1 MKYAIKTFLIKHI
14 RKKTNLVFTMTY
26 SINLFLQ
33 NYGNIILLIVGI
45 LLGSILGIY
54 LPQVVVY
61 IKPIGDIFLNLLF
74 VAVIPLVFFAI
85 SSSVANIEG
94 TNQLGKIIGTMS
106 MVFLMGVL
114 ISACATIAVL
124 YFFPFEAP
132 HVADGA
138 HLLDNNPDDTW
149 SDKMVRFI
157 TVSEFG
163 KLLSREN
170 MLALVIFSFL
180 VGIATRK
187 SSTAA
192 QPFLAFLNGGNEVMK
207 NLLILIMKISPLGLG
222 AYFAYQVSSL
232 GPQLFGFY
240 AKPLGLYYL
249 FGTLYFILG
258 FSVFAFISNG
268 KYGLT
273 SFWKNNIVPTLTA
286 LGSCSSLAT
295 MPANLLAAKNIGIP
309 DAIANVVIPLG
320 TTLHKQGS
328 SISSIFKIYVAFLLI
343 GKDFFDPTTLITALG
358 ITVLVSVVAGGI
370 PNGGYIGEMLMISV
384 LGLPIEAVPA
394 VMIIGT
400 LVDPLATILNATGDT
415 VASMLVTKFT
425 GNKFQVA
432 AVDSLES

>member
-1 MKYAIKTFLIKHI
+1 
-14 RKKTNLVFTMTY
+14 MTY
-26 SINLFLQ
+26 STNIFLQ
-33 NYGNIILLIVGI
+33 NYGSIILLIVGI
-45 LLGSILGIY
+45 ILGSILGIY
-54 LPQVVVY
+54 LPSMVLY

-94 TNQLGKIIGTMS
+94 TNQLGKIIGAMTG
-106 MVFLMGVL
+106 VFLMGVL

-124 YFFPFEAP
+124 YFFPLDAP
-132 HVADGA
+132 IVPTGPEI
-138 HLLDNNPDDTW
+138 LDNNPDDTW
-149 SDKMVRFI
+149 SDKMVRFL

-187 SSTAA
+187 STAVA
-192 QPFLAFLNGGNEVMK
+192 QPFLAFLNAGNEVMK
-207 NLLILIMKISPLGLG
+207 NLLILIMKISPIGLG

-249 FGTLYFILG
+249 FGTCYFFIG
-258 FSVFAFISNG
+258 FSFFAFVANG
-268 KYGLT
+268 RYGIT
-273 SFWKNNIVPTLTA
+273 SYWKNNIVPTLTA

-295 MPANLLAAKNIGIP
+295 MPANLLAAKKIGVP
-309 DAIANVVIPLG
+309 DTIANVVIPLG

-343 GKDFFDPTTLITALG
+343 GKDFFDPMTLVMSLG

-384 LGLPIEAVPA
+384 LDLPIEAVPA

-400 LVDPLATILNATGDT
+400 LVDPLATILNSTGDT

-425 GNKFQVA
+425 GNKYQLVTA
-432 AVDSLES
+432 EDLKS

>member
-1 MKYAIKTFLIKHI
+1 
-14 RKKTNLVFTMTY
+14 MTY
-26 SINLFLQ
+26 STNIFLQ
-33 NYGNIILLIVGI
+33 NYGSIILLIVGI

-54 LPQVVVY
+54 LPNIVPY

-94 TNQLGKIIGTMS
+94 TNQLGKIIGAMTG
-106 MVFLMGVL
+106 VFLMGVL
-114 ISACATIAVL
+114 ISASATIAVL
-124 YFFPFEAP
+124 YFFPLDAP
-132 HVADGA
+132 IVPTGSE
-138 HLLDNNPDDTW
+138 LLDNNPDDTW
-149 SDKMVRFI
+149 SDKMVRFL

-187 SSTAA
+187 SSAVA
-192 QPFLAFLNGGNEVMK
+192 QPFLSFLNAGNEVMK
-207 NLLILIMKISPLGLG
+207 NLLILIMKISPIGLG

-249 FGTLYFILG
+249 FGTCYFLVG
-258 FSVFAFISNG
+258 FTVFAFIANG
-268 KYGLT
+268 KYGIT
-273 SFWKNNIVPTLTA
+273 SYWKNNIVPTLTA

-295 MPANLLAAKNIGIP
+295 MPANLLAAKKIGVP
-309 DAIANVVIPLG
+309 DTIANVVIPLG

-343 GKDFFDPTTLITALG
+343 GKDFFDPMTLLMSLG

-384 LGLPIEAVPA
+384 LDLPIEAVPA

-400 LVDPLATILNATGDT
+400 LVDPLATILNSTGDT

-425 GNKFQVA
+425 GSKYQVVT
-432 AVDSLES
+432 VDDLKS

>member
-1 MKYAIKTFLIKHI
+1 
-14 RKKTNLVFTMTY
+14 MTY
-26 SINLFLQ
+26 STNIFLQ
-33 NYGNIILLIVGI
+33 NYGSIVLLIVGI
-45 LLGSILGIY
+45 LAGSILGIY
-54 LPQVVVY
+54 LPNIVPY

-94 TNQLGKIIGTMS
+94 TNQLGKIIGAMTG
-106 MVFLMGVL
+106 VFLMGVL

-124 YFFPFEAP
+124 YFFPLDAP
-132 HVADGA
+132 IVPTGSE
-138 HLLDNNPDDTW
+138 LLDNNPDDTW
-149 SDKMVRFI
+149 SDKMVRFL

-187 SSTAA
+187 SSAVA
-192 QPFLAFLNGGNEVMK
+192 QPFLSFLNAGNEVMK
-207 NLLILIMKISPLGLG
+207 NLLILIMKISPIGLG

-249 FGTLYFILG
+249 FGTCYFFVG
-258 FSVFAFISNG
+258 FTVFAFIANG
-268 KYGLT
+268 KYGIT
-273 SFWKNNIVPTLTA
+273 SYWKNNIVPTLTA

-295 MPANLLAAKNIGIP
+295 MPANLLAAKKIGVP
-309 DAIANVVIPLG
+309 DTIANVVIPLG

-343 GKDFFDPTTLITALG
+343 GKDFFDPMTLVMSLG

-384 LGLPIEAVPA
+384 LDLPIEAVPA

-400 LVDPLATILNATGDT
+400 LVDPLATILNSTGDT

-425 GNKFQVA
+425 GNKYQVVTA
-432 AVDSLES
+432 EVLKS